1 MRDMEAARTTDDSPL
16 GAYLTVAEAAAAL
29 RRTPRSLSAWRLAR
43 QGPPFVKIGPTILYP
58 KSGLTDWLE
67 SITVNPARRDRR
79 SA

>member
-1 MRDMEAARTTDDSPL
+1 
-16 GAYLTVAEAAAAL
+16 
-29 RRTPRSLSAWRLAR
+29 
-43 QGPPFVKIGPTILYP
+43 VKIGPTILYP